1 MRAAPGP
8 VPFLLSLA
16 ALAVAWEIVGR
27 TADLLAV
34 PPLSGVLGA
43 LAELVRS
50 GELVDPLADSLRA
63 LGLGLAISIGAGT
76 VIGAAM
82 GLSRV
87 VDAALDIYVKAGLAA
102 PIIAFVPLFL
112 LVFGIGQTT
121 RVATVVAFSIWV
133 IVVNTATGM
142 RRADPARLEM
152 ARSFGA
158 TGWGRLRQIRTV
170 EATPYLLEGLRL
182 GVARGVKGLINGE
195 VLIAIVGLGGLVKRY
210 GTVFSMEKLY
220 ATILFIVCLAL
231 LAVGTVGLVGR
242 LLPVRPSELEERR

>member
-16 ALAVAWEIVGR
+16 ALAVVWEIVGR
-27 TADLLAV
+27 AADLLAV
-34 PPLSGVLGA
+34 PPLTDVLGA
-43 LAELVRS
+43 LAELLRN

-63 LGLGLAISIGAGT
+63 LALGLAISITAGT
-76 VIGAAM
+76 VIGAGM

-133 IVVNTATGM
+133 IVVNTATGI

-158 TGWGRLRQIRTV
+158 GGWGRLRQIRAV

-210 GTVFSMEKLY
+210 GTVFSMEQLY

-231 LAVGTVGLVGR
+231 LAVGTVGLLGR
-242 LLPVRPSELEERR
+242 LLPRVVEREESR